1 MTAQTARLLVDG
13 NGQIIP
19 NQYYDVV
26 TNSYVVGSATNGTPF
41 SYSTAT
47 ITSRSGT
54 IATGATAQSL
64 MVANAARKGWFI
76 QKLNPTGGA
85 ASFQILT
92 EALNARTANDSFGV
106 TVSSTTPN
114 GTGLQVSNE
123 FYTIPEGWGLRYEG
137 ETVNIAMN
145 FIAMILESANT

>member
-19 NQYYDVV
+19 NQYYDS
-26 TNSYVVGSATNGTPF
+26 TTDSYVVGSAPNGTPF

-64 MVANAARKGWFI
+64 MVANADRKGWFI
-76 QKLNPTGGA
+76 QNNSTGDLWVNRFGGTAIAGQPSLLIPAGA
-85 ASFQILT
+85 LYETPDGGSGGN
-92 EALNARTANDSFGV
+92 ALSIYGATTGQTFTAA
-106 TVSSTTPN
+106 
-114 GTGLQVSNE
+114 E
-123 FYTIPEGWGLRYEG
+123 W
-137 ETVNIAMN
+137 
-145 FIAMILESANT
+145 

>member
-41 SYSTAT
+41 SYSPAT

-76 QKLNPTGGA
+76 QNNSTGDLWVNRFGGTAIAGQPSLLIPAGA
-85 ASFQILT
+85 LYETPDGGSGGN
-92 EALNARTANDSFGV
+92 ALSIYGATTGQTFTAA
-106 TVSSTTPN
+106 
-114 GTGLQVSNE
+114 E
-123 FYTIPEGWGLRYEG
+123 W
-137 ETVNIAMN
+137 
-145 FIAMILESANT
+145 

>member
-76 QKLNPTGGA
+76 QNNSTGDLWVNRFGGTAIAGQPSLLIPAGA
-85 ASFQILT
+85 LYETPDGGSGGN
-92 EALNARTANDSFGV
+92 ALSIYGATTGQTFTAA
-106 TVSSTTPN
+106 
-114 GTGLQVSNE
+114 E
-123 FYTIPEGWGLRYEG
+123 W
-137 ETVNIAMN
+137 
-145 FIAMILESANT
+145 

>member
-76 QKLNPTGGA
+76 QNNSTGDLWVNRFGGTAIAGQPRLLIPAGA
-85 ASFQILT
+85 LYETPDGGSGGN
-92 EALNARTANDSFGV
+92 ALSIYGATTGQTFTAA
-106 TVSSTTPN
+106 
-114 GTGLQVSNE
+114 E
-123 FYTIPEGWGLRYEG
+123 W
-137 ETVNIAMN
+137 
-145 FIAMILESANT
+145 

>member
-26 TNSYVVGSATNGTPF
+26 TNSYVVGSATNSTP
-41 SYSTAT
+41 AT

-76 QKLNPTGGA
+76 QNNSTGDLWVNRFGGTAIAGQPSLLIPAGA
-85 ASFQILT
+85 LYETPDGGSGGN
-92 EALNARTANDSFGV
+92 ALSIYGATTGQTFTAA
-106 TVSSTTPN
+106 
-114 GTGLQVSNE
+114 E
-123 FYTIPEGWGLRYEG
+123 W
-137 ETVNIAMN
+137 
-145 FIAMILESANT
+145 

>member
-13 NGQIIP
+13 NGQVIP
-19 NQYYDVV
+19 NQHYDS
-26 TNSYVVGSATNGTPF
+26 TTDSYVVGSATNGTPF

-76 QKLNPTGGA
+76 QNNSTGDLWVNRFGGTAIAGQPSLLIPAGA
-85 ASFQILT
+85 LYETPDGGSGGN
-92 EALNARTANDSFGV
+92 ALSIYGATTGQTFTAA
-106 TVSSTTPN
+106 
-114 GTGLQVSNE
+114 E
-123 FYTIPEGWGLRYEG
+123 W
-137 ETVNIAMN
+137 
-145 FIAMILESANT
+145 

>member
-26 TNSYVVGSATNGTPF
+26 TNSYVVGSATNSTPF

-76 QKLNPTGGA
+76 QNNSTGDLWVNRFGGTAIAGQPSLLIPAGA
-85 ASFQILT
+85 LYETPDGGSGGN
-92 EALNARTANDSFGV
+92 ALSIYGATTGQTFTAA
-106 TVSSTTPN
+106 
-114 GTGLQVSNE
+114 E
-123 FYTIPEGWGLRYEG
+123 W
-137 ETVNIAMN
+137 
-145 FIAMILESANT
+145 